1 MQDKKGLTNSHSYDM
16 MAVIR
21 ETEQYF
27 MARHLKVT
35 ERGFARK
42 NKHELTALLKK
53 LNAESDSAVEILVY
67 LMNKKDQDDKIVLQ
81 AASKLLDLQREVAQD
96 INNDEMQRLISNVK
110 FGGPKQL
117 EVDDD
122 DTPQIDFSGEDLKVI
137 EVE

>member
-1 MQDKKGLTNSHSYDM
+1 MQDKKCLTNSHSYDM

-122 DTPQIDFSGEDLKVI
+122 DTPEINFLEIIDAK
-137 EVE
+137 